1 MTVYI
6 STGGYSNVSADKSV
20 KDLIENGITSIE
32 LSGGLHTPDLI
43 DNLFKIKEKAKFQ
56 IHNYF
61 PPPKNPFVVNLA
73 SLDNDVANQSLE
85 HIKNAL
91 QCCAR
96 LGSKYYSFHAGFL
109 CDIKVSEL
117 GARVQKRELY
127 DRKKSKDLFLERILR
142 ISNIAKNLDI
152 QLMIEN
158 NVFSKRNKMEF
169 EDNPFLMC
177 DSNECLQ
184 LIKQT
189 PKNVKLLIDVAHL
202 KVSANSLNFDPNE
215 MMVDCQNYI
224 GGYHL
229 SDNDGLSD
237 TNATFDKNAWFWEY
251 IRKDLNYYSIEVYHL
266 PIIEMRKLKEMVEKK
281 LQK

>member
-43 DNLFKIKEKAKFQ
+43 DNLFKNKEKAKFQ

>member
-202 KVSANSLNFDPNE
+202 KVSANSLNFDPNK

-266 PIIEMRKLKEMVEKK
+266 PIIEMRKPKGSP
-281 LQK
+281 

>member
-61 PPPKNPFVVNLA
+61 PSPKNPFVVNLA

-202 KVSANSLNFDPNE
+202 KVSANSLNFDPNK

-266 PIIEMRKLKEMVEKK
+266 PIIEMRKPKGSP
-281 LQK
+281 